1 MIIALN
7 KTEQRL
13 AQYIAKRRYEHDR
26 SVNATATIYGNGTP
40 EERELDSV
48 AAEIAFCKHHNI
60 WPDMDAEHF
69 GLEDCLLANG
79 KLVDVKTTR
88 RENGR
93 LMVKAIKRKEVCD
106 LYALVVGRFPKFRFA
121 GWMAVEELFT
131 EDRLEYRLQYPSYV
145 ATQNELTTY
154 I

>member
-1 MIIALN
+1 
-7 KTEQRL
+7 
-13 AQYIAKRRYEHDR
+13 
-26 SVNATATIYGNGTP
+26 
-40 EERELDSV
+40 
-48 AAEIAFCKHHNI
+48 
-60 WPDMDAEHF
+60 MDAEHF

-131 EDRLEYRLQYPSYV
+131 EDRLEHRLQYPSYV